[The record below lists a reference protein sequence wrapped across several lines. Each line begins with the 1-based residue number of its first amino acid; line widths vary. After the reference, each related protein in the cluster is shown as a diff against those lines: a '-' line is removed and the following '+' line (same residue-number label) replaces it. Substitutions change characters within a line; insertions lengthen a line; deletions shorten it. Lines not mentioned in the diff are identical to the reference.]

1 MRGLLSAFFAAAV
14 LTAAAVPVPLLAATS
29 DPEMVSPAKP
39 LPPFALTDHRGL
51 SFKNDRLAGKWSLVL
66 LGYTHCPDICPFT
79 MQNLAAVIEQLTL
92 RVPPEKLPQVIF
104 VGVDQ
109 ERDKPV
115 LADYVTAFNPDFIGV
130 TGDWPAIKIL
140 VDGVGGFARI
150 DKRKPGQEDYQV
162 SHTAFVS
169 VIDPE
174 GRIAARLN
182 PPMEPARTAAFLA
195 KLMRDYGKAIN

>member
-1 MRGLLSAFFAAAV
+1 MRGLLTAFFAAAV
-14 LTAAAVPVPLLAATS
+14 LAVTALPGPLFAAKS
-29 DPEMVSPAKP
+29 DPEIVSPAKP
-39 LPPFALTDHRGL
+39 LPPFALIDHRGL

-79 MQNLAAVIEQLTL
+79 MQNLASVIEQLTM
-92 RVPPEKLPQVIF
+92 RVSPDKLPQVIF
-104 VGVDQ
+104 VGVDEQ
-109 ERDKPV
+109 RDKPV

-130 TGDWPAIKIL
+130 TGDWPAIKTV

-150 DKRKPGQEDYQV
+150 DKKRPGQDEYQV
-162 SHTAFVS
+162 SHSAFVS

-182 PPMEPARTAAFLA
+182 PPMQPAKTAAFLA